1 MAWIL
6 DVILLVL
13 ASIWS
18 VIGAKRGF
26 VRTLIELAGYVII
39 LVLAVNI
46 AQPISQGIYNKMIKP
61 SIEKAVEEAIPSPL
75 TELDISSTDKSVA
88 QVIEN
93 LPDSVKAFL
102 DANGVDT
109 EEIKQSLVEEE
120 SVGVKT
126 ISDKISESVSPPIT
140 ALIRIV
146 LISIIFII
154 GMFAI
159 RLLAGFCNAVASKL
173 PLVSSM
179 NTSLGAVAGFVKG
192 AAIAVLLANIFAIL
206 VSISADGVFGI
217 NEAQIESTLL
227 FKHIRFILV

>member
-1 MAWIL
+1 MVWIL

-13 ASIWS
+13 AGIWS

-26 VRTLIELAGYVII
+26 VRTFIELAGYVII

-46 AQPISQGIYNKMIKP
+46 AQPISQGIYNKTIKP
-61 SIEKAVEEAIPSPL
+61 SIDKAVEEAIPSPL
-75 TELDISSTDKSVA
+75 TDIDVSNADASVA
-88 QVIEN
+88 KALDK
-93 LPDSVKAFL
+93 LPGSVKAFL

-109 EEIKQSLVEEE
+109 EEIKQSLADEE
-120 SVGVKT
+120 SVGAKT
-126 ISDKISESVSPPIT
+126 IADKISDSVSAPIT

-146 LISIIFII
+146 IISILFII

-159 RLLAGFCNAVASKL
+159 RFLAGFCNAVASKL

-217 NEAQIESTLL
+217 TEAQIESTLL